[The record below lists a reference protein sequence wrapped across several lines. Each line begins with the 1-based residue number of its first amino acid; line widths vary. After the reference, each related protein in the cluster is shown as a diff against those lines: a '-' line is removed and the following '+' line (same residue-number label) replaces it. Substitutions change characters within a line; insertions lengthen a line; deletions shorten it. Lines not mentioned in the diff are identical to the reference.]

1 MNFRTIKHRYLIFTA
16 VFTFTYAIVILPNL
30 IPVLDQLPSPIATLL
45 FLGVFAVSLWL
56 LLYAV
61 ARENAFAQV
70 TVVTLATMSGA
81 LGLNALYPTLNIPF
95 YGSQG
100 LYIASRNEAPDTAIG
115 WIILRIWPGANTAF
129 FLSWPHPLSWLFVLT
144 YGLGVYLLLLV
155 RSIFLGNKELAKWCL
170 ECFG

>member
-1 MNFRTIKHRYLIFTA
+1 MNFRTIKHRYLIFTE

-100 LYIASRNEAPDTAIG
+100 ST
-115 WIILRIWPGANTAF
+115 
-129 FLSWPHPLSWLFVLT
+129 
-144 YGLGVYLLLLV
+144 LLV
-155 RSIFLGNKELAKWCL
+155 ETKLRTLRLAGLYCGFGPGQIRLSSCLGLTL
-170 ECFG
+170 